1 MTNYKSDNE
10 SKYNSI
16 NTEWKTKL
24 ENTKNQL
31 GTIVNDFDSYKKDE
45 EKKHKDLQSKYDN
58 LLQQLKNEKS
68 EVENKNSE
76 LTSEFEQYKGKQQNL
91 YSTLQ
96 LEYDTYKTE
105 ATNKLNAKPTE
116 IEIIK
121 EVPVEVI
128 KEVEVT
134 KEVEVIK
141 EVPVEVKVTQKSK
154 SVNKKEIKK
163 DPLTKIEGIGP
174 AIQKLLYADGI
185 LTFAQLS
192 KASKNRLVEI
202 LEGGGSRFRMHNPST
217 WPQQSKLAAKG
228 KWTELKSLQDK
239 LDGGKK

>member
-1 MTNYKSDNE
+1 M
-10 SKYNSI
+10 
-16 NTEWKTKL
+16 
-24 ENTKNQL
+24 
-31 GTIVNDFDSYKKDE
+31 
-45 EKKHKDLQSKYDN
+45 
-58 LLQQLKNEKS
+58 
-68 EVENKNSE
+68 
-76 LTSEFEQYKGKQQNL
+76 
-91 YSTLQ
+91 
-96 LEYDTYKTE
+96 
-105 ATNKLNAKPTE
+105 
-116 IEIIK
+116 EIIK
-121 EVPVEVI
+121 EVIVERSIDFESLQKMMLGLEKVEVSRTE
-128 KEVEVT
+128 KESKGET
-134 KEVEVIK
+134 RTLRNDSKK
-141 EVPVEVKVTQKSK
+141 KVTQKSK